1 MKPHRI
7 AGNGSIILGTAVAT
21 SAMLGPTVLKVVKF
35 RLSDNL
41 VNQFVGG
48 DIVSLGMVAPALVG
62 AGALWLRGR
71 RIAPA
76 LAIGPALYAV
86 YTFGTVIIGQEYSRY
101 PGNVEKFFPL
111 YAGLVGGSVILSG
124 YAWSQLPEAA
134 IPAPSTGLRRTLS
147 GVFIGTG
154 GLIGL
159 AWSAQIRMVLTG
171 NPPADY
177 ADEPTL
183 FWLIRLLDFGFCIPA
198 VVAVGIGLARRSP
211 LADRAAVAVAGFIT
225 CLTGS
230 VTGMAIAMQLR
241 DDPAASPLMILIL
254 TPATLGFGY
263 VTWRLLT
270 GQAQDAGNVANRQTT
285 EREIGHEPRTRVAL

>member
-7 AGNGSIILGTAVAT
+7 AGYGSMILGTAVAA
-21 SAMLGPTVLKVVKF
+21 SAVLGPTVLKVVKF

-48 DIVSLGMVAPALVG
+48 DIVSLGVVAPALVG

-86 YTFGTVIIGQEYSRY
+86 YTSGTVIIGQEYARY

-111 YAGLVGGSVILSG
+111 YAGLVSGSVILSG
-124 YAWSQLPEAA
+124 YAWSQLPGTA
-134 IPAPSTGLRRTLS
+134 IPPPPTGLRRTLS
-147 GVFIGTG
+147 GVFIGMG

-177 ADEPTL
+177 ADGPTL
-183 FWLIRLLDFGFCIPA
+183 FWLIRLIDFGFCIPA
-198 VVAVGIGLARRSP
+198 VVAVGVGLVRRSQ
-211 LADRAAVAVAGFIT
+211 LAERAAIAVTGFLA

-241 DDPAASPLMILIL
+241 GDPAPSPLMILIL

-263 VTWRLLT
+263 LTWRLLT
-270 GQAQDAGNVANRQTT
+270 AQAQDADQAANRQTT
-285 EREIGHEPRTRVAL
+285 ERGIGHEPQSRVAL